1 MSTVAKKVLM
11 GSGAVAEP
19 LEIEQSLIF
28 DETRGSFL
36 SRASSAIS
44 AGNQRTF
51 TFSSWVKICSKAAS
65 ANSTHLMM
73 ARPTAGGGPLFSIVV
88 LGTEK
93 QLYIFE
99 KDDSSTGVWV
109 LHCSAVLR
117 DPAAWYHI
125 VVAVDTT
132 QGAEANRVKPYIN
145 GVLQTSFVG
154 AGYPDQ
160 NAQMPWNEGAEP
172 QYLGWNVGSSGDFYM
187 AETHSIDGAAK
198 AASDFGETNSA
209 TGQWIPKE
217 YTGGSYGTNGFY
229 FKFASGA
236 IGTDSSGES
245 NNYTATNL
253 ANSDVVIDTPNNN
266 FATLNPIP
274 AATSGMVLS
283 EGNLHG
289 VMRASGVANAQQA
302 VSTIAMPVGSG
313 KWYWEMRQAY
323 SGLGFLLGITPTSEN
338 PILGSTGNLG
348 YNQYNASG
356 GKQYATETRTSYG
369 TAWYTSGQTYIISCY
384 YDSDNGKIGFYLNG
398 TDQGFAFTDVVAST
412 YLVSFRCGS
421 GGTGSA
427 PTAINFGQNGTFA
440 GAVTAQGNADTN
452 GIGDFYY
459 APPSGYKALCTANLP
474 DPAIPL
480 PSAHFN
486 TVLYTGDDGTSH
498 AITGVGHQPD
508 FTWIKNR
515 SAANSHILTDAVR
528 GVTKTLLSESTSAE
542 LTLAQGLKA
551 FGSDGFTV
559 GFDDT
564 DIVNGASNNYVSW
577 NWKANG
583 SGSTDTSGDIDAVVS
598 ANQAAGFSIVTWT
611 ANGSNTATIPHGLGV
626 TPEIIFYKARSSSGN
641 WNTWTT
647 AIDGSNDSLLLNT
660 TGAKVNNSGI
670 YGNLTSSVFPNWGLG
685 NNITMVA
692 YAFASK
698 PSFSKV
704 GIYTGNGNASGPM
717 VNTGFKPAWLMIKNT
732 SNAQDWILFDNKRD
746 PFNVTQQ
753 FLYPNLSA
761 AEAAGG
767 AGVIDLLSNGFKL
780 RNAGTRNRNYNGDVY
795 LFMAF
800 ADSPFKSATAR

>member
-1 MSTVAKKVLM
+1 MTVATKILM
-11 GSGAVAEP
+11 GSGAVAEAY
-19 LEIEQSLIF
+19 EIEQSLIF

-36 SRASSAIS
+36 GRASSAIS

-51 TFSSWVKICSKAAS
+51 TFSTWVKICSKAAS
-65 ANSTHLMM
+65 ANNTHLMM

-172 QYLGWNVGSSGDFYM
+172 QYLGWNAGSSGDFYM

-198 AASDFGETNSA
+198 AASDFGETNDD
-209 TGQWIPKE
+209 TGQWIPKK
-217 YTGGSYGTNGFY
+217 YSGSYGTNGFY
-229 FKFASGA
+229 LKFVSGA

-253 ANSDVVIDTPNNN
+253 ANSDVVIDTPTNN
-266 FATLNPIP
+266 FATLNP
-274 AATSGMVLS
+274 AVSATSGMVLS

-289 VMRASGVANAQQA
+289 VFRSASITNAQQA
-302 VSTIAMPVGSG
+302 VSTIDIPAGSG
-313 KWYWEMRQAY
+313 KWYWEMRQTY
-323 SGLGFLLGITPTSEN
+323 TGLGFIMGIVPKGELPRMSYA
-338 PILGSTGNLG
+338 GSLG
-348 YNQYNASG
+348 YGYVNAG
-356 GKQYATETRTSYG
+356 GVKNINATESSYAT
-369 TAWYTSGQTYIISCY
+369 AWFSSGQTYIISCY
-384 YDSDNGKIGFYLNG
+384 YDSDNRKVGFKLNN
-398 TDQGFAFTDVVAST
+398 TDQGYLSEDVTAGSYAAVFSNASG
-412 YLVSFRCGS
+412 GS
-421 GGTGSA
+421 GSQ
-427 PTAINFGQNGTFA
+427 PTTINFGQNGTFS
-440 GAVTAQGNADTN
+440 GTVTAQGNADTN

-459 APPSGYKALCTANLP
+459 APPSGYKALCTSNLP

-583 SGSTDTSGDIDAVVS
+583 SGSTDTSGDIDSVVS

-611 ANGSNTATIPHGLGV
+611 GDGSEGNTLAHGLGV
-626 TPEIIFYKARSSSGN
+626 VPELIIRKIKNAASS
-641 WNTWTT
+641 WATLTT
-647 AIDGSNDSLLLNT
+647 VIDGSNDQLYLNLT
-660 TGAKVNNSGI
+660 DAKSNLPAG
-670 YGNLTSSVFPNWGLG
+670 YGSLTSSFMMNMEYTSSHNV
-685 NNITMVA
+685 VA
-692 YAFASK
+692 YCFASK
-698 PSFSKV
+698 PGFSKI
-704 GIYTGNGNASGPM
+704 GIYTGNGNASGPFIS
-717 VNTGFKPAWLMIKNT
+717 TGFKPAWVMVKRT
-732 SNAQDWILFDNKRD
+732 DAAKDWIILDVKRD
-746 PFNVTQQ
+746 IDNVANHRL
-753 FLYPNLSA
+753 FPNLA
-761 AEAAGG
+761 DAEATAQLPMD
-767 AGVIDLLSNGFKL
+767 ILSNGFKL
-780 RNAGTRNRNYNGDVY
+780 RISDSNYNANAGTY
-795 LFMAF
+795 LYLAF
-800 ADSPFKSATAR
+800 ADSPFKTSNAR